1 MVQLLLFNLNW
12 HTRGVVNL
20 CLPGSATSHYS
31 LYLVQRFLKWNGAYV
46 IPKQMGQFFAAWTDS
61 SAATK
66 RDLGSCTFRK
76 LPPEKTPLGSCPL
89 RTKPLGKYLTLF
101 C

>member
-1 MVQLLLFNLNW
+1 MEHMSFQN
-12 HTRGVVNL
+12 
-20 CLPGSATSHYS
+20 
-31 LYLVQRFLKWNGAYV
+31 KWDN
-46 IPKQMGQFFAAWTDS
+46 FS

-89 RTKPLGKYLTLF
+89 RTKPLGKYIILLTSDETVYCQPATVVSSLAAVEFLYQQQVQTCSLF
-101 C
+101 IVIDL